1 MLKVYGLKNCDTCR
15 KALNWLQSENIE
27 HQFLDIRKD
36 GFSEAELN
44 RWLSVLGHEQLI
56 NRRGT
61 SWRKIDPSIQE
72 SLSEVNAAS
81 LVMSEPALMKR
92 PIFDDGKKLVLCGF
106 NNEQQDILKSL

>member
-15 KALNWLQSENIE
+15 KALNWLQLENIE

-72 SLSEVNAAS
+72 SLSELNAAS
-81 LVMSEPALMKR
+81 LSEPALMKR
-92 PIFDDGKKLVLCGF
+92 PIFDDGKKLLLCGF
-106 NNEQQDILKSL
+106 KNEQQDILKSL

>member
-15 KALNWLQSENIE
+15 KALNWLQSVNIE

-36 GFSEAELN
+36 GFSMSDLN
-44 RWLSVLGHEQLI
+44 RWLSILGHEQLI

-72 SLSEVNAAS
+72 SMSEINASS
-81 LVMSEPALMKR
+81 LVMSEPTLLKR

-106 NNEQQDILKSL
+106 KNEQQNILCTL